1 MSNDRQG
8 EGEIQQVFY
17 WVLALVSL
25 VAIRQLWTAKLRP
38 WFEQVWGEIQSGEVA
53 DLPVV
58 GRLDQADVVGVG
70 VLVVLL
76 LAIFVVVASAF
87 RKRRRMA
94 HSSATKRRSAARSG
108 THWR

>member
-1 MSNDRQG
+1 MSNGREG

-17 WVLALVSL
+17 WVLALVGL
-25 VAIRQLWTAKLRP
+25 VAIKQVWTAKLRP
-38 WFEQVWGEIQSGEVA
+38 WIEQVWGEIQSGEIA

-76 LAIFVVVASAF
+76 AIFALVASAL
-87 RKRRRMA
+87 RRRRRLA
-94 HSSATKRRSAARSG
+94 RSLTINRRSAPRSG
-108 THWR
+108 THQR